1 MEMDFKRR
9 LDGLQAEMERRKIDH
24 AVYGSCQ
31 NFQYLTGL
39 PIDWRRGVDLMNE
52 ADNVLVPREGE
63 PILTLSEASAG
74 HAEGC
79 WIDDMRVL
87 ERGAGYRG
95 LLGGV
100 VSDLNW
106 EGGRVALGEH
116 LWGPTTLELARLLK
130 GVKFVAG
137 GDLMDHLRA
146 IKEPAEV
153 EVLRRLA
160 RLTDDVM
167 EKVIHTIQ
175 DGISMREMR
184 LDIEMIG
191 RRMGASDVS
200 FPPSAGFVRSGSEAR
215 GEIYSYEMDEGLA
228 PDTTIFFD
236 VGFVMDGY
244 CSDWG
249 RAVFW
254 GVADKEVRE
263 GYKALQR
270 AVVDTVEKIEPVV
283 TKVNEI
289 FPGIEASLDDDGF
302 GDYLRARLPHGSV
315 GHQIGVEVH
324 EPPWLKPE
332 NSDIIQPGMVFCVEP
347 KLWHD
352 GEYYLRVEDMVLI
365 NGDGAEFLT
374 QFDRELF
381 QL

>member
-1 MEMDFKRR
+1 MEK
-9 LDGLQAEMERRKIDH
+9 RKIDL
-24 AVYGSCQ
+24 AVYGSCP

-39 PIDWRRGVDLMNE
+39 LIDWRRGVDLMSE
-52 ADNVLVPREGE
+52 ADNVLVPRDGN
-63 PILTLSEASAG
+63 PILTLSEASSS
-74 HAEGC
+74 HVESC
-79 WIDDMRVL
+79 WIDDARIL
-87 ERGAGYRG
+87 EKEAGYKG
-95 LLGGV
+95 LLGSII
-100 VSDLNW
+100 SDLDWDN
-106 EGGRVALGEH
+106 GRVAVGEH
-116 LWGPTTLELARLLK
+116 LWSSTMLEMARFLS
-130 GVKFVAG
+130 GAKFIGG
-137 GDLMDHLRA
+137 GDLMDHIRA
-146 IKEPAEV
+146 IKEPAEI
-153 EVLRRLA
+153 EVLRRVA
-160 RLTDDVM
+160 KMTDETM
-167 EKVIHTIQ
+167 EKVVPTIQ
-175 DGISMREMR
+175 EGICMREMR

-191 RRMGASDVS
+191 RRLGASDIS
-200 FPPSAGFVRSGSEAR
+200 FPPSAGFVKSGSEAK
-215 GEIYSYEMDEGLA
+215 GKIFTYKMEEDLQ

-236 VGFVMDGY
+236 VGFVLDGY

-254 GVADKEVRE
+254 GVANKEVQE

-270 AVVDTVEKIEPVV
+270 AVVDTVEKIEPGV
-283 TKVNEI
+283 TKVNDI
-289 FPGIEASLDDDGF
+289 FPSIESYLDSDGY

-332 NSDIIQPGMVFCVEP
+332 NSDIIQPGMVFCIEP

-365 NGDGAEFLT
+365 KGDRAEFLT